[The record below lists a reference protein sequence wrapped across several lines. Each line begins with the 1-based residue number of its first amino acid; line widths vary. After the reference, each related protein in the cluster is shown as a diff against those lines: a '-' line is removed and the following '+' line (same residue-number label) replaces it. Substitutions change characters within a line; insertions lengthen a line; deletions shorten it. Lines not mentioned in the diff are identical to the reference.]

1 LGGIKS
7 NVQNPFNHETNMTDS
22 PRDQFKDDA
31 LFQKAALGV
40 DIEHFIHEDRIGMY
54 LMRRAEEARTA
65 ATVAWARTDP
75 EDTLAIRELQWQYSI
90 PDLIVTWLRE
100 AIAEGQVA
108 ERNIE
113 LEELRSR

>member
-1 LGGIKS
+1 
-7 NVQNPFNHETNMTDS
+7 MTDS

-54 LMRRAEEARTA
+54 LMRRAEEAKAAATA
-65 ATVAWARTDP
+65 AWATTDP
-75 EDTLAIRELQWQYSI
+75 SDKDTIRELQWQYTI
-90 PDLIVTWLRE
+90 PDLIETWLRE

-113 LEELRSR
+113 LEELEKLRSR

>member
-1 LGGIKS
+1 
-7 NVQNPFNHETNMTDS
+7 MTYS
-22 PRDQFKDDA
+22 PEDQFKNDA

-40 DIEHFIHEDRIGMY
+40 DIEHFIHEDRIGIY
-54 LMRRAEEARTA
+54 LMRRAEEARAA
-65 ATVAWARTDP
+65 ATALWAKADP
-75 EDTLAIRELQWQYSI
+75 KDEAAIRELQWQYSI
-90 PDLIVTWLRE
+90 PDLFVTWLHE